1 MYLTDSGELVIEPIE
16 EYKKLE
22 KNTLLEIENASL
34 SVKEANTLLKDV
46 SGDMLRIELTI
57 DPGADSEV
65 GAYVKYDFTGAESV
79 KVSYDTKNSQ
89 FSIDAS
95 KSSLDMRNNGA
106 GGGTVALNGEEVKL
120 TIFVD
125 RAMVE
130 AYLNGKN
137 QVTAFG
143 YNTSET
149 ADGLKLYSSGNTAVI
164 KSLTVYKLGSSTGYD
179 VPAFWN

>member
-1 MYLTDSGELVIEPIE
+1 M
-16 EYKKLE
+16 
-22 KNTLLEIENASL
+22 
-34 SVKEANTLLKDV
+34 ANV
-46 SGDMLRIELTI
+46 SGDMLRVEVTI
-57 DPGADSEV
+57 DPGTDSEV
-65 GAYVKYDFTGAESV
+65 GIYVKHDASGAERVSV
-79 KVSYDTKNSQ
+79 LYNTKESKL
-89 FSIDAS
+89 SIDAS
-95 KSSLDMRNNGA
+95 KSSMDMRNNGS
-106 GGGTVALNGEEVKL
+106 GSGVVALNGKEIKL
-120 TIFVD
+120 TVFVD

-164 KSLTVYKLGSSTGYD
+164 KSLTAYELGSSTGYD